1 MENEKKVGVYIC
13 HCGLNIAGTVD
24 VAELAKY
31 AATLPNVVIS
41 RDYRYMCSDP
51 GQDLIKNDI
60 KELGLNRVVVA
71 SCSPRMHELTFRKAC
86 QSAGLNPYLYEQANI
101 REHCSW
107 VHADKKQGTK
117 KAKDLVRAAVQ
128 RVCYHEPLEVKEIPV
143 NPNTLVV
150 GGGIAGIEAA
160 LKLANGGH
168 KVYLVEK
175 EPSIGGHMIQ
185 LDTTFPTLDCSECI
199 MTPKMSEV
207 GHHPNIELLAYSEVE
222 EVSGS
227 VGNFKVK
234 VKKKA
239 RYVDEGKCIGCGICE
254 QKCPWKVPSEFEM
267 GLGKRVAIYIPF
279 AQAIPN
285 VATIDKD
292 HCVYIQSG
300 GKKCGACIKF
310 CEAGAIDFDQTDQII
325 ELEVGAIILATGY
338 DLLDPSQIP
347 QYGYGR
353 YDNVITALEF
363 ERMTCAAG
371 PSSGKIQ
378 LKDGRVPQ
386 SAAIIHCVGSRD
398 KNYREYCSK
407 ICCMYALKH
416 AHHLR
421 EKINADVY
429 EMYIDMRCTGDGYEE
444 FYERVSA
451 EGVVFIKGKVAEVTD
466 RAITEEEKGKLVVV
480 AEDTLL
486 GRLVRIPVD
495 MVILCPAMI
504 PRADA
509 GEVAK
514 MFSITQKAT
523 GFFLERHAK
532 LEPQVSAMDGI
543 FLAGCCQCPK
553 DIPDSVSHGR
563 AAAAAA
569 LEIIDRGSVVTE
581 AAIACVDKTLC
592 HGCGICEDICEF
604 RAAKVILKG
613 GRMIST
619 VNEALCKGCGVCAVA
634 CPSGA
639 MSIKHFTRDELSTM
653 VKALAPVENG

>member
-1 MENEKKVGVYIC
+1 
-13 HCGLNIAGTVD
+13 
-24 VAELAKY
+24 
-31 AATLPNVVIS
+31 
-41 RDYRYMCSDP
+41 
-51 GQDLIKNDI
+51 
-60 KELGLNRVVVA
+60 
-71 SCSPRMHELTFRKAC
+71 
-86 QSAGLNPYLYEQANI
+86 
-101 REHCSW
+101 
-107 VHADKKQGTK
+107 
-117 KAKDLVRAAVQ
+117 
-128 RVCYHEPLEVKEIPV
+128 
-143 NPNTLVV
+143 
-150 GGGIAGIEAA
+150 
-160 LKLANGGH
+160 
-168 KVYLVEK
+168 
-175 EPSIGGHMIQ
+175 
-185 LDTTFPTLDCSECI
+185 
-199 MTPKMSEV
+199 
-207 GHHPNIELLAYSEVE
+207 
-222 EVSGS
+222 
-227 VGNFKVK
+227 
-234 VKKKA
+234 
-239 RYVDEGKCIGCGICE
+239 
-254 QKCPWKVPSEFEM
+254 
-267 GLGKRVAIYIPF
+267 
-279 AQAIPN
+279 
-285 VATIDKD
+285 
-292 HCVYIQSG
+292 
-300 GKKCGACIKF
+300 
-310 CEAGAIDFDQTDQII
+310 
-325 ELEVGAIILATGY
+325 
-338 DLLDPSQIP
+338 
-347 QYGYGR
+347 
-353 YDNVITALEF
+353 
-363 ERMTCAAG
+363 
-371 PSSGKIQ
+371 
-378 LKDGRVPQ
+378 
-386 SAAIIHCVGSRD
+386 D

-509 GEVAK
+509 GEVAR